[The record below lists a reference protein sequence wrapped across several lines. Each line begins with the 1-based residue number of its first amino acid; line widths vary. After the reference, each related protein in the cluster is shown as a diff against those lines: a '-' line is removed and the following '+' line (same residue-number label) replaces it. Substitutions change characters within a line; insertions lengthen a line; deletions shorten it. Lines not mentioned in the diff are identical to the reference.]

1 MNTFIKMWGV
11 VYPKDAKK
19 IIEQQQGEINGNPKN
34 LEEQA
39 IHLVGRDVYEKLI
52 KGYTEKQWGRDCTKL
67 PASILRRLP
76 VRYTYNNNYFRDRY
90 QGIPEEGYTA
100 IIEKLLRGADI
111 QLNVDYNSA
120 RKELD
125 EQAGTVIYTGAIDAY
140 FDYCFEPLEYRSL
153 DFKTKI
159 LDTPF
164 WPWWQRALSFSGS
177 SLLPYGQDQGLK
189 TLISLRFSL
198 FFHLQ

>member
-1 MNTFIKMWGV
+1 MNTFSKMWGV

-19 IIEQQQGEINGNPKN
+19 IIEQQQGEINGTPKN

-90 QGIPEEGYTA
+90 QEFQ
-100 IIEKLLRGADI
+100 KRGI
-111 QLNVDYNSA
+111 QLLLKNCS
-120 RKELD
+120 EG
-125 EQAGTVIYTGAIDAY
+125 QI
-140 FDYCFEPLEYRSL
+140 
-153 DFKTKI
+153 
-159 LDTPF
+159 
-164 WPWWQRALSFSGS
+164 S
-177 SLLPYGQDQGLK
+177 S
-189 TLISLRFSL
+189 
-198 FFHLQ
+198 